1 MEENLKDKTA
11 RGLFWGGLSNGVL
24 QLLNL
29 AFGIILARLL
39 SPSDYGMVGMLQVF
53 SLVAIALQESGLNVA
68 LINKKDLR
76 HEDINAVFWFSL
88 AVSIT
93 LYLIL
98 YACAPAIAA
107 FYKQPLLTP
116 LARFTFLSF
125 VISSLGICHNAV
137 LMRELKVKQ
146 NAIIMMVSLLVSG
159 TVGVVMAWHGMAYWG
174 LATQSMVYIAGVAL
188 GRWMVSGWRPTLFS
202 RSGEHLRRYEGT
214 EVRGYENSNE
224 AQATE
229 PDSNLAPP
237 YPRTPAPPKG
247 NLAPPYPRTPAP
259 PKGNLAPPYP
269 RTPAPPKGNL
279 APPYPRT
286 PAPPKKLFA
295 PLKTLLPFSLKIMAA
310 NLITILNNNILT
322 VLLGRLFNEREVGFY
337 NQAAKWN
344 QMGFSVIQGMIV
356 SVAQPVMRQ
365 VESDRERLLRVFRKM
380 LRFASFVS
388 FPCMFGL
395 ALVAPELITIAITD
409 KWLPSARLM
418 QMVCIGGAFLPLHQL
433 MYQLL
438 VSKGRSDVCLWS
450 TIVFGLVQLATVLAC
465 SPWGITTMVMA
476 FVGVNIGW
484 TLVWWWLVRRQTQLA
499 LWPFLQDVAPFA
511 AIAAASI
518 MAAAWASSF
527 VQNIYL
533 SLAVKVVVA
542 AALYILAMQ
551 LLRVATF
558 REALTYLRKRN
569 TA

>member
-88 AVSIT
+88 TVSIT

-202 RSGEHLRRYEGT
+202 RYEVRGARYENSEAWYEEHFRGYEGT
-214 EVRGYENSNE
+214 EVRGCENSNE

-247 NLAPPYPRTPAP
+247 NLAPPYPRTPV
-259 PKGNLAPPYP
+259 
-269 RTPAPPKGNL
+269 
-279 APPYPRT
+279 
-286 PAPPKKLFA
+286 PPKKLFA

-337 NQAAKWN
+337 NQASKWN
-344 QMGFSVIQGMIV
+344 QMGYSVIQGMIV

-465 SPWGITTMVMA
+465 SPWGITAMVAA
-476 FVGVNIGW
+476 FVAVNILW
-484 TLVWWWLVRRQTQLA
+484 TLVWWWLVRQQTGLS
-499 LWPFLQDVAPFA
+499 LWLFLRDLLPFLL
-511 AIAAASI
+511 IAAACI
-518 MAAAWASSF
+518 LAAAWAASF
-527 VQNIYL
+527 VPNVYL
-533 SLAVKVVVA
+533 SLMVKVVVA
-542 AALYILAMQ
+542 VALYLVAMQ
-551 LLRVATF
+551 LLHVATF
-558 REALTYLRKRN
+558 RESLTYLRKRN
-569 TA
+569 KA

>member
-88 AVSIT
+88 TVSIT

-202 RSGEHLRRYEGT
+202 RYEVRGARYENSEAWYEEHFRGYEGT
-214 EVRGYENSNE
+214 EVRGCENSNE

-229 PDSNLAPP
+229 PDS
-237 YPRTPAPPKG
+237 
-247 NLAPPYPRTPAP
+247 
-259 PKGNLAPPYP
+259 
-269 RTPAPPKGNL
+269 NL

-380 LRFASFVS
+380 LRFSSFVS

-418 QMVCIGGAFLPLHQL
+418 QMVCVGGAFLPLHQL

-465 SPWGITTMVMA
+465 SPWGITVMVA
-476 FVGVNIGW
+476 SFVGVNIVW
-484 TLVWWWLVRRQTQLA
+484 TLVWWWLVRQQTGLS
-499 LWPFLQDVAPFA
+499 LWLFLRDLLPFLL
-511 AIAAASI
+511 IAAACI
-518 MAAAWASSF
+518 LAAAWAASF
-527 VQNIYL
+527 VPNVYL
-533 SLAVKVVVA
+533 SLMVKVVVA
-542 AALYILAMQ
+542 VALYLVAMQ
-551 LLRVATF
+551 LLHIETF
-558 REALTYLRKRN
+558 RESLTYLRKRN
-569 TA
+569 KA

>member
-88 AVSIT
+88 TVSIT

-159 TVGVVMAWHGMAYWG
+159 TVGVAMAWHGMAYWG

-202 RSGEHLRRYEGT
+202 RSGE
-214 EVRGYENSNE
+214 
-224 AQATE
+224 
-229 PDSNLAPP
+229 
-237 YPRTPAPPKG
+237 
-247 NLAPPYPRTPAP
+247 
-259 PKGNLAPPYP
+259 
-269 RTPAPPKGNL
+269 
-279 APPYPRT
+279 
-286 PAPPKKLFA
+286 LFA

-337 NQAAKWN
+337 NQASKWN

-365 VESDRERLLRVFRKM
+365 VEDDRERLLRVFRKM
-380 LRFASFVS
+380 LRFSSFVS

-465 SPWGITTMVMA
+465 SLWGITAMVAA
-476 FVGVNIGW
+476 FVAVNILW
-484 TLVWWWLVRRQTQLA
+484 TLVWWWLVRQQTGLS
-499 LWPFLQDVAPFA
+499 LWLFLRDLLPFLL
-511 AIAAASI
+511 IAAACI
-518 MAAAWASSF
+518 LAAAWAASF
-527 VQNIYL
+527 VPNVYL
-533 SLAVKVVVA
+533 SLMVKVVVA
-542 AALYILAMQ
+542 VALYLVAMQ
-551 LLRVATF
+551 LLHVETF
-558 REALTYLRKRN
+558 RESLTYLRKRN
-569 TA
+569 KA

>member
-269 RTPAPPKGNL
+269 RTPVSPKGNL

-286 PAPPKKLFA
+286 PAPPKKLFV

>member
-259 PKGNLAPPYP
+259 PK
-269 RTPAPPKGNL
+269 
-279 APPYPRT
+279 
-286 PAPPKKLFA
+286 KLFA

-365 VESDRERLLRVFRKM
+365 VEDDRERLLRVFRKM
-380 LRFASFVS
+380 LRFSSFVS

-418 QMVCIGGAFLPLHQL
+418 QMVCVGGAFLPLHQL

-558 REALTYLRKRN
+558 REALAYLRKRN

>member
-88 AVSIT
+88 TVSIT

-159 TVGVVMAWHGMAYWG
+159 SVGVVMAWHGMAYWG

-202 RSGEHLRRYEGT
+202 RYEVRGARYENSEAWYEEHFRGYEGT
-214 EVRGYENSNE
+214 EVRGCENSNE

-237 YPRTPAPPKG
+237 YPRTPVPPKG
-247 NLAPPYPRTPAP
+247 NLAPP
-259 PKGNLAPPYP
+259 
-269 RTPAPPKGNL
+269 
-279 APPYPRT
+279 
-286 PAPPKKLFA
+286 KKLFV

-418 QMVCIGGAFLPLHQL
+418 QMVCVGGAFLPLHQL

-465 SPWGITTMVMA
+465 SPWGITAMVAA
-476 FVGVNIGW
+476 FVAVNILW
-484 TLVWWWLVRRQTQLA
+484 TLVWWWLVRQQTGLS
-499 LWPFLQDVAPFA
+499 LWLFLRDLLPFLL
-511 AIAAASI
+511 IAAACI
-518 MAAAWASSF
+518 LAAAWAASF
-527 VQNIYL
+527 VPNVYL
-533 SLAVKVVVA
+533 SLMVKVVVA
-542 AALYILAMQ
+542 VALYLVAMQ
-551 LLRVATF
+551 LLHVATF
-558 REALTYLRKRN
+558 REALAYLRKRN
-569 TA
+569 KA

>member
-202 RSGEHLRRYEGT
+202 RYEVRGARYENSEAWYEEHFRGYEGT
-214 EVRGYENSNE
+214 EVRGCENSESRYEVRGARCENSNE

-237 YPRTPAPPKG
+237 YPRTPV
-247 NLAPPYPRTPAP
+247 
-259 PKGNLAPPYP
+259 
-269 RTPAPPKGNL
+269 PPKGNL

-286 PAPPKKLFA
+286 PAPPKKIFA

-465 SPWGITTMVMA
+465 SPWGITVMVA
-476 FVGVNIGW
+476 SFVGVNIVW

-533 SLAVKVVVA
+533 SIAVKVVVA
-542 AALYILAMQ
+542 TALYILAMQ

-558 REALTYLRKRN
+558 REALAYLRKRN

>member
-159 TVGVVMAWHGMAYWG
+159 SVGVVMAWHGMAYWG

-202 RSGEHLRRYEGT
+202 RYEVRGARYENSEAWYEEHFRGYEGT
-214 EVRGYENSNE
+214 EVRGCENSNE

-247 NLAPPYPRTPAP
+247 NLAPP
-259 PKGNLAPPYP
+259 
-269 RTPAPPKGNL
+269 
-279 APPYPRT
+279 
-286 PAPPKKLFA
+286 KKLFA
-295 PLKTLLPFSLKIMAA
+295 PLKALLPFSLKIMAA

-365 VESDRERLLRVFRKM
+365 VEDDRERLLRVFRKM
-380 LRFASFVS
+380 LRFSSFVS

-418 QMVCIGGAFLPLHQL
+418 QMVCGGGAFLPLHQL

-465 SPWGITTMVMA
+465 SPWGITAMVAA
-476 FVGVNIGW
+476 FVAVNILW
-484 TLVWWWLVRRQTQLA
+484 TLVWWWLVRQQTGLS
-499 LWPFLQDVAPFA
+499 LWLFLRDLLPFLL
-511 AIAAASI
+511 IAAACI
-518 MAAAWASSF
+518 LAAAWAASF
-527 VQNIYL
+527 VPNVYL
-533 SLAVKVVVA
+533 SLMVKVVVA
-542 AALYILAMQ
+542 VALYLVAMQ
-551 LLRVATF
+551 LLHVATF

-569 TA
+569 KA

>member
-88 AVSIT
+88 TVSIT

-159 TVGVVMAWHGMAYWG
+159 TVGVAMAWHGMAYWG

-202 RSGEHLRRYEGT
+202 RYEVRGARYENSEARYEEHFRGYEGT
-214 EVRGYENSNE
+214 EVRGCENSNE

-237 YPRTPAPPKG
+237 HPRTPVPPKG
-247 NLAPPYPRTPAP
+247 NL
-259 PKGNLAPPYP
+259 
-269 RTPAPPKGNL
+269 
-279 APPYPRT
+279 
-286 PAPPKKLFA
+286 APPKKLFA

-337 NQAAKWN
+337 NQASKWN

-380 LRFASFVS
+380 LRFSSFVS

-418 QMVCIGGAFLPLHQL
+418 QMVCVGGAFLPLHQL

-465 SPWGITTMVMA
+465 SPWGITAMVAA
-476 FVGVNIGW
+476 FVAVNILW
-484 TLVWWWLVRRQTQLA
+484 TLVWWWLVRQQTGLS
-499 LWPFLQDVAPFA
+499 LWLFLRDLLPFLL
-511 AIAAASI
+511 IAAACI
-518 MAAAWASSF
+518 LAAAWAASF
-527 VQNIYL
+527 VPNVYL
-533 SLAVKVVVA
+533 SLMVKVVVA
-542 AALYILAMQ
+542 VALYILAMQ

-558 REALTYLRKRN
+558 RESLTYLRKRN
-569 TA
+569 NV

>member
-88 AVSIT
+88 TVSIT

-188 GRWMVSGWRPTLFS
+188 GSV
-202 RSGEHLRRYEGT
+202 
-214 EVRGYENSNE
+214 
-224 AQATE
+224 
-229 PDSNLAPP
+229 
-237 YPRTPAPPKG
+237 KG
-247 NLAPPYPRTPAP
+247 
-259 PKGNLAPPYP
+259 
-269 RTPAPPKGNL
+269 
-279 APPYPRT
+279 
-286 PAPPKKLFA
+286 
-295 PLKTLLPFSLKIMAA
+295 
-310 NLITILNNNILT
+310 
-322 VLLGRLFNEREVGFY
+322 
-337 NQAAKWN
+337 
-344 QMGFSVIQGMIV
+344 
-356 SVAQPVMRQ
+356 
-365 VESDRERLLRVFRKM
+365 
-380 LRFASFVS
+380 
-388 FPCMFGL
+388 
-395 ALVAPELITIAITD
+395 
-409 KWLPSARLM
+409 
-418 QMVCIGGAFLPLHQL
+418 
-433 MYQLL
+433 
-438 VSKGRSDVCLWS
+438 
-450 TIVFGLVQLATVLAC
+450 
-465 SPWGITTMVMA
+465 
-476 FVGVNIGW
+476 
-484 TLVWWWLVRRQTQLA
+484 
-499 LWPFLQDVAPFA
+499 
-511 AIAAASI
+511 
-518 MAAAWASSF
+518 
-527 VQNIYL
+527 
-533 SLAVKVVVA
+533 
-542 AALYILAMQ
+542 
-551 LLRVATF
+551 
-558 REALTYLRKRN
+558 
-569 TA
+569 

>member
-88 AVSIT
+88 TVSIT

-202 RSGEHLRRYEGT
+202 RYEVRGARYENSEAWYEEHFRGYEGT
-214 EVRGYENSNE
+214 EVRGCENSNE

-229 PDSNLAPP
+229 PDS
-237 YPRTPAPPKG
+237 
-247 NLAPPYPRTPAP
+247 
-259 PKGNLAPPYP
+259 NLAPPYP

-380 LRFASFVS
+380 LRFSSFVS

-465 SPWGITTMVMA
+465 SPWGITAMVAA
-476 FVGVNIGW
+476 FVAVNILW
-484 TLVWWWLVRRQTQLA
+484 TLVWWWLVRQQTGLS
-499 LWPFLQDVAPFA
+499 LWLFLRDLLPFLL
-511 AIAAASI
+511 IAAACI
-518 MAAAWASSF
+518 LAAAWAASF
-527 VQNIYL
+527 VPNVYL
-533 SLAVKVVVA
+533 SLMVKVVVA
-542 AALYILAMQ
+542 VALYLVAMQ
-551 LLRVATF
+551 LLHVETF
-558 REALTYLRKRN
+558 RESLTYLRKRN
-569 TA
+569 KA

>member
-88 AVSIT
+88 TVSIT

-202 RSGEHLRRYEGT
+202 RYEVRGARYENSEAWYEEHFRGYEGT
-214 EVRGYENSNE
+214 EVRGCENSNE

-247 NLAPPYPRTPAP
+247 NL
-259 PKGNLAPPYP
+259 
-269 RTPAPPKGNL
+269 
-279 APPYPRT
+279 
-286 PAPPKKLFA
+286 APPKKLFA

-365 VESDRERLLRVFRKM
+365 VEDDRERLLRVFRKM
-380 LRFASFVS
+380 LRFSSFVS

-409 KWLPSARLM
+409 KWLQSARLM

-476 FVGVNIGW
+476 FVGVNIVW
-484 TLVWWWLVRRQTQLA
+484 TLVWWWLVRQQTGLS
-499 LWPFLQDVAPFA
+499 LWLFLRDLLPFLL
-511 AIAAASI
+511 IAAACI
-518 MAAAWASSF
+518 LAAAWAASF
-527 VQNIYL
+527 VPNVYL
-533 SLAVKVVVA
+533 SLMVKVVVA
-542 AALYILAMQ
+542 VALYLVAMQ
-551 LLRVATF
+551 LLHVETF
-558 REALTYLRKRN
+558 RESLTYLRKRN
-569 TA
+569 KA

>member
-174 LATQSMVYIAGVAL
+174 LTTQSMVYIAGVAL

-237 YPRTPAPPKG
+237 YPRTPVS
-247 NLAPPYPRTPAP
+247 

-418 QMVCIGGAFLPLHQL
+418 QMVCVGGAFLPLQQL

-438 VSKGRSDVCLWS
+438 VSKGRSDVCLKN
-450 TIVFGLVQLATVLAC
+450 TILFGIVQVIAVFLCRSL
-465 SPWGITTMVMA
+465 GITAMVWA
-476 FVGVNIGW
+476 FVGVNIVW
-484 TLVWWWLVRRQTQLA
+484 IFVWWALVRQQIGLS
-499 LWPFLQDVAPFA
+499 LWLFLRDILPFLL
-511 AIAAASI
+511 IAATCI
-518 MAAAWASSF
+518 LAAAWVASF
-527 VQNIYL
+527 LQNIYL
-533 SLAVKVVVA
+533 SLVVKVVVVA
-542 AALYILAMQ
+542 ILYVLAMQ
-551 LLRVATF
+551 LLHVETF
-558 REALTYLRKRN
+558 REALAYLRKKKS
-569 TA
+569 

>member
-88 AVSIT
+88 TVSIT

-202 RSGEHLRRYEGT
+202 RYEVRGARYENSEAWYEEHFRGYEGT
-214 EVRGYENSNE
+214 EVRGCENSNE

-229 PDSNLAPP
+229 PDS
-237 YPRTPAPPKG
+237 
-247 NLAPPYPRTPAP
+247 
-259 PKGNLAPPYP
+259 
-269 RTPAPPKGNL
+269 NL

-337 NQAAKWN
+337 NQASKWN

-365 VESDRERLLRVFRKM
+365 VEDDRERLLRVFRKM
-380 LRFASFVS
+380 LRFSSFVS

-465 SPWGITTMVMA
+465 SLWGITAMVAA
-476 FVGVNIGW
+476 FVAVNILW
-484 TLVWWWLVRRQTQLA
+484 TLVWWWLVRQQTGLS
-499 LWPFLQDVAPFA
+499 LWLFLRDLLPFLL
-511 AIAAASI
+511 IAAACI
-518 MAAAWASSF
+518 LAAAWAASF
-527 VQNIYL
+527 VPNVYL
-533 SLAVKVVVA
+533 SLMVKVVVA
-542 AALYILAMQ
+542 VALYLVAMQ
-551 LLRVATF
+551 LLHVETF
-558 REALTYLRKRN
+558 RESLTYLRKRN
-569 TA
+569 KA